1 MKSRDTLL
9 RLKRFQADEKRRRVT
24 QLELMIAEFNRM
36 AGDLDREI
44 ATEEQRARISDPT
57 HFAYPTYARAAM
69 VRRDNLRGSA
79 ANLKGQLDDARRAV
93 EEAFEELKK
102 VETLDNREHAR
113 ERAEASAREQASYD
127 QIGLS
132 RHAARA

>member
-44 ATEEQRARISDPT
+44 AAEEQRARISDPS
-57 HFAYPTYARAAM
+57 HCAYPTYARAARS
-69 VRRDNLRGSA
+69 RRDNLLSSIEELRGQMDEA
-79 ANLKGQLDDARRAV
+79 KARL
-93 EEAFEELKK
+93 EEAMTEVSK
-102 VETLDNREHAR
+102 VENLEGREKTS
-113 ERAEASAREQASYD
+113 ERMGDVLRPAD
-127 QIGLS
+127 MGLMGM
-132 RHAARA
+132 RAARA

>member
-44 ATEEQRARISDPT
+44 ATEEQRARISDPN
-57 HFAYPTYARAAM
+57 HFAYPTYARAARS
-69 VRRDNLRGSA
+69 RRDNLVSSTEELR
-79 ANLKGQLDDARRAV
+79 GQLDEAKARLD
-93 EEAFEELKK
+93 EALAEVTKAESL
-102 VETLDNREHAR
+102 EGREK
-113 ERAEASAREQASYD
+113 ASDRLADVLRPTD
-127 QIGLS
+127 MGLMGM
-132 RHAARA
+132 RAARA